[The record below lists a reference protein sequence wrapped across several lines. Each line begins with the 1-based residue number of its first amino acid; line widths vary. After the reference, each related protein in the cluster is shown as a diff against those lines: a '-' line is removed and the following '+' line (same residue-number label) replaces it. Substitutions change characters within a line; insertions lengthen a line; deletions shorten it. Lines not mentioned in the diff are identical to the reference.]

1 MSTCHRYRVSGIIL
15 TVRTLKQIDALDAT
29 SYLSIP
35 EAARELGI
43 TTQTIRNMLY
53 YGTWITYKFKSL
65 TVISRADVTAWK
77 RKQEAAS

>member
-1 MSTCHRYRVSGIIL
+1 M
-15 TVRTLKQIDALDAT
+15 RTMKQIDALDTA
-29 SYLSIP
+29 SFLSIP

-65 TVISRADVTAWK
+65 TVISRDDVMAWK
-77 RKQEAAS
+77 KKQEATS